1 MKSCLLSYVEHKIT
15 EFWNDFWM
23 LLKSPTQMMIRIEL
37 ATSLEYN
44 YIHRPAN
51 YIDKLCRQKGNGKSL
66 HETQLSWFQSML
78 VSMCMRVIFI
88 LFALW
93 HDQPAGAFLSIPRE
107 KLEVSKLDVRRRRWW
122 RGAKCGGHGWC
133 YETTL
138 GKPQHASQSSLQL
151 K

>member
-1 MKSCLLSYVEHKIT
+1 
-15 EFWNDFWM
+15 
-23 LLKSPTQMMIRIEL
+23 
-37 ATSLEYN
+37 
-44 YIHRPAN
+44 
-51 YIDKLCRQKGNGKSL
+51 
-66 HETQLSWFQSML
+66 ML

-107 KLEVSKLDVRRRRWW
+107 KLEVSKLDVRRRRSGG
-122 RGAKCGGHGWC
+122 GAAARYGSGGHGWR